1 MKHPQGLQPL
11 PPEGAALFR
20 AVRNGTVRDIEQLL
34 GKGGDPN
41 LRDSMTGDTPLR
53 LAAGLNRL
61 SIAKTLLEAGA
72 DPNLGNALDSMPLHV
87 AVSGRQDRHGEERS
101 PNLRLAQLL
110 LAYGAD
116 PDARDCD
123 GRKALDFAADP
134 GPFVALLA
142 KRLSKRL
149 PASRAKPV
157 AKERL

>member
-11 PPEGAALFR
+11 PPEGAALFK

-34 GKGGDPN
+34 RKGGDPN
-41 LRDSMTGDTPLR
+41 LRDPMTGDTPLR

-72 DPNLGNALDSMPLHV
+72 DPNLGNALDSMPLHL

-101 PNLRLAQLL
+101 PHLRLAQFL

-134 GPFVALLA
+134 GQFAALLA

-157 AKERL
+157 GKERL

>member
-1 MKHPQGLQPL
+1 MKQPQERKPL

-41 LRDSMTGDTPLR
+41 LRDPMTGDTPLR

-72 DPNLGNALDSMPLHV
+72 DPNLGNALNSMPLHL
-87 AVSGRQDRHGEERS
+87 AVSGLQDRYGEKRP

-134 GPFVALLA
+134 GQFVALLA

-149 PASRAKPV
+149 PAARAKPV

>member
-1 MKHPQGLQPL
+1 M
-11 PPEGAALFR
+11 
-20 AVRNGTVRDIEQLL
+20 RDIEQLL
-34 GKGGDPN
+34 VKGGDPN
-41 LRDSMTGDTPLR
+41 LREPMTGDTPLR

-72 DPNLGNALDSMPLHV
+72 DPNLGNALDSMPLHL
-87 AVSGRQDRHGEERS
+87 AVSGRQDRHGEK
-101 PNLRLAQLL
+101 QL

-134 GPFVALLA
+134 GQFAALLA

-149 PASRAKPV
+149 PAARAKPV

>member
-1 MKHPQGLQPL
+1 M
-11 PPEGAALFR
+11 
-20 AVRNGTVRDIEQLL
+20 RDIEQLL

-41 LRDSMTGDTPLR
+41 LRDPTTGDTPLR

-61 SIAKTLLEAGA
+61 SIAKTLLESGA
-72 DPNLGNALDSMPLHV
+72 DPNLSNALDSMPLHL

-101 PNLRLAQLL
+101 PSLRLARLL

-123 GRKALDFAADP
+123 GRKAVDLAADP
-134 GPFVALLA
+134 GQFAALLA

-149 PASRAKPV
+149 PASLTKPV

>member
-1 MKHPQGLQPL
+1 MEHPQGLQPL
-11 PPEGAALFR
+11 PPEDAALFR
-20 AVRNGTVRDIEQLL
+20 AVRNGTLRDIKQLL

-41 LRDSMTGDTPLR
+41 LRDPMTGDTPLR

-72 DPNLGNALDSMPLHV
+72 DPNVGNALDSMPLHL
-87 AVSGRQDRHGEERS
+87 AVSGRQDRHGEKRS

-110 LAYGAD
+110 LAHDAD
-116 PDARDCD
+116 PDARDFE

-134 GPFVALLA
+134 EQFAALLA

-149 PASRAKPV
+149 PASRAKRV